1 MNFNNKNIKAITKH
15 IIGGGIVI
23 MNYYGF
29 IQINAEIYYAFKSFL
44 GKSDEETEKELQVDK
59 NEKAFLESFNN
70 FTSDVAEAGGYN
82 PTNNSKANIKL
93 IKDNVKYVVVY
104 RDKDSKQIIVDYTQE
119 IDNNS
124 LRKVGGLKYKDNKI
138 KIGFYVKCKNF
149 LDN

>member
-1 MNFNNKNIKAITKH
+1 MD
-15 IIGGGIVI
+15 GGIVI
-23 MNYYGF
+23 MNYAGF
-29 IQINAEIYYAFKSFL
+29 TQINAEIYYALKSFL

-59 NEKAFLESFNN
+59 NEKAFLDSFNA

-82 PTNNSKANIKL
+82 PSNNSKANIKL

-124 LRKVGGLKYKDNKI
+124 LRKVSGLKYKDNKI
-138 KIGFYVKCKNF
+138 KIGFYFK
-149 LDN
+149 L

>member
-1 MNFNNKNIKAITKH
+1 ML
-15 IIGGGIVI
+15 
-23 MNYYGF
+23 
-29 IQINAEIYYAFKSFL
+29 S
-44 GKSDEETEKELQVDK
+44 
-59 NEKAFLESFNN
+59 KAFLESFNA

-82 PTNNSKANIKL
+82 PTNNSKADMKL
-93 IKDNVKYVVVY
+93 VRDNVKYVVVY

-149 LDN
+149 LDI